1 MLLNEGFEERIARG
15 VPLMPG
21 AGRLL
26 AELAA
31 HEIPTALVSA
41 SHRRIIDRV
50 LRLAGPA
57 STSP

>member
-1 MLLNEGFEERIARG
+1 
-15 VPLMPG
+15 MPG
-21 AGRLL
+21 AARLL

-50 LRLAGPA
+50 LDLAGPA
-57 STSP
+57 STSR